1 MVKRDSAET
10 FLKFRLSSGP
20 GLNRVMATAIIR
32 VVLNF
37 IAFIPTRSLDRSR
50 IPLNKGTSSRLG

>member
-32 VVLNF
+32 VLNF

-50 IPLNKGTSSRLG
+50 IPLNKGTN